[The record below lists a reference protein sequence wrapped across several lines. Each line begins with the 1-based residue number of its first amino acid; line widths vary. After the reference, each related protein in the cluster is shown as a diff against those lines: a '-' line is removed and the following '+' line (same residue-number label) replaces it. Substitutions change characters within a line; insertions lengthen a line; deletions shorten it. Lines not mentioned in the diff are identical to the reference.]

1 MNDAAVRKL
10 AHQAGIEVNWANYAG
25 EQRSVSPDVLRRVL
39 SALDLPCTTKD
50 DVAESRRRLSPS
62 AGLQAIPSLLTANA
76 GQTIRLSGAGT
87 KPLTGRVLLED
98 GAVQD
103 VAAQSGSAGLEISA
117 IAQPGYHRL
126 LIGDREIVLAVA
138 PARATTIADLAPNT
152 RPWGLAA
159 QVYGLRRKGDGGIGD
174 AAGVARLAREAAD
187 RGADALALSPVHA
200 LFHAD
205 PNHYSPYSPS
215 SRLFLNPLYA
225 APELVF
231 GTRCINETKAALQLD
246 EVYARLERSD
256 LVDWPAGS
264 AAKYQVLRAVF
275 EWFMTNTSANEKL
288 HADFARFRAD
298 GSALLAGHACF
309 EALHAENLRL
319 NPGAHDWHNWPI
331 DLRAPDSPAVAAFA
345 QTHQHEIVYHM
356 FLQWVTDCSFTAAQA
371 RARDAGM
378 RIGLIADLAV
388 GMDPAGSHAWSQPND
403 ILRDLMIGAPPDL
416 FSPNGQNWGIT
427 TFSPRALSTTG
438 FAPFLATVRAA
449 LRNAGGVRIDHI
461 IGLQR
466 LWLVPRG
473 ATAAEGAYFN
483 YPLADLLRLLAL
495 ESYRHKAVVIGEDL
509 GTVPEG
515 FRDKLNQHGIYGM
528 RVLWFERG
536 ATRFAAPA
544 RWDRTA
550 IAMTSTHDLPTLAG
564 WWRGDDIDVRATHGL
579 LGAEHDAA
587 ALHAE
592 RAKDR
597 AAIWQAFQA
606 AGAAKG
612 PPPGTDEPQ
621 AFVCAAIRFVASTPA
636 ALCLLPLEDVLGLTE
651 QPNLP
656 GTIDQHPNWR
666 RRTRRLVGRLLNNIG
681 VIGDLGDRA
690 DHEQLR

>member
-76 GQTIRLSGAGT
+76 GQTILLSGAGT

-231 GTRCINETKAALQLD
+231 GTRCINETMAALQLD

-264 AAKYQVLRAVF
+264 AAKYRVLRAVF

-288 HADFARFRAD
+288 HADFAQFRAD

-319 NPGAHDWHNWPI
+319 NPGAHDWHNWPSI
-331 DLRAPDSPAVAAFA
+331 CV
-345 QTHQHEIVYHM
+345 H
-356 FLQWVTDCSFTAAQA
+356 
-371 RARDAGM
+371 
-378 RIGLIADLAV
+378 LIARRWRHLPRRISAK
-388 GMDPAGSHAWSQPND
+388 SCIICSC
-403 ILRDLMIGAPPDL
+403 
-416 FSPNGQNWGIT
+416 NG
-427 TFSPRALSTTG
+427 
-438 FAPFLATVRAA
+438 
-449 LRNAGGVRIDHI
+449 
-461 IGLQR
+461 
-466 LWLVPRG
+466 
-473 ATAAEGAYFN
+473 
-483 YPLADLLRLLAL
+483 
-495 ESYRHKAVVIGEDL
+495 
-509 GTVPEG
+509 
-515 FRDKLNQHGIYGM
+515 
-528 RVLWFERG
+528 
-536 ATRFAAPA
+536 
-544 RWDRTA
+544 
-550 IAMTSTHDLPTLAG
+550 
-564 WWRGDDIDVRATHGL
+564 
-579 LGAEHDAA
+579 
-587 ALHAE
+587 
-592 RAKDR
+592 
-597 AAIWQAFQA
+597 
-606 AGAAKG
+606 
-612 PPPGTDEPQ
+612 
-621 AFVCAAIRFVASTPA
+621 
-636 ALCLLPLEDVLGLTE
+636 
-651 QPNLP
+651 
-656 GTIDQHPNWR
+656 
-666 RRTRRLVGRLLNNIG
+666 
-681 VIGDLGDRA
+681 
-690 DHEQLR
+690 